1 MTAHTP
7 AWPEVWSALYD
18 AMDLDRRPHLDFYT
32 SLVTPET
39 RSLLDLGCG
48 TGSITLAIAA
58 AMPAGARVTGVDL
71 SPEMIRIAK
80 DRAPNHEWVIGDLAA
95 PPVTGPFDLAVICF
109 HTLQMLTDP
118 ADLDRCFAN
127 VAAVLAPGGRFAFDI
142 YRPNLAWLTAVSPE
156 AHVARQFRDASGRL
170 VDVVE
175 TEARYDAE
183 AGILSGLWHLVDSAT
198 GENLGVE
205 PLEQRVKQFFPADV
219 SAAFARAGL
228 RIVEYWGDLDRS
240 PPTEA
245 SRRQIY
251 VAQKA

>member
-1 MTAHTP
+1 M
-7 AWPEVWSALYD
+7 
-18 AMDLDRRPHLDFYT
+18 
-32 SLVTPET
+32 
-39 RSLLDLGCG
+39 
-48 TGSITLAIAA
+48 
-58 AMPAGARVTGVDL
+58 
-71 SPEMIRIAK
+71 
-80 DRAPNHEWVIGDLAA
+80 
-95 PPVTGPFDLAVICF
+95 
-109 HTLQMLTDP
+109 
-118 ADLDRCFAN
+118 
-127 VAAVLAPGGRFAFDI
+127 
-142 YRPNLAWLTAVSPE
+142 
-156 AHVARQFRDASGRL
+156 
-170 VDVVE
+170 VE